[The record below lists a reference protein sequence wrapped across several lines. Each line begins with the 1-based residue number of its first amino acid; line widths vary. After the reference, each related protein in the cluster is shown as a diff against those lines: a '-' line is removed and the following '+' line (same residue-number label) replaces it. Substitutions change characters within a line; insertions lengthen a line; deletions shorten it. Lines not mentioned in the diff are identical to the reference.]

1 MKVTKKTSG
10 KVYEAEMV
18 PNRCKDEG
26 GLWKTTDPEFPYRN
40 GQQFHETYMMGEVKI
55 VQPKPKPAAPE
66 PTPPKVVAPNFAK
79 SAQDDGVTDEIE
91 ANFANGITDPYP
103 TLVNVHELIA
113 EGRAKEET
121 AVMERKVELPAPKK
135 KKAKKKGR
143 GRFGKGRRADESQE
157 RSGDTV

>member
-1 MKVTKKTSG
+1 MEVTKKTSG
-10 KVYEAEMV
+10 EVYEAEMV

-40 GQQFHETYMMGEVKI
+40 GQQFHETYMMGKVKI

-79 SAQDDGVTDEIE
+79 SDTDVLPKIVVPEE
-91 ANFANGITDPYP
+91 VEEP
-103 TLVNVHELIA
+103 VVE
-113 EGRAKEET
+113 EKEEP
-121 AVMERKVELPAPKK
+121 VLERKVELPAPKK

-157 RSGDTV
+157 RSGDTL

>member
-26 GLWKTTDPEFPYRN
+26 GLWKTTDPEFLYRN

-79 SAQDDGVTDEIE
+79 EATFINKALSKTAPDDGVTDEIE
-91 ANFANGITDPYP
+91 VNFDPLTANEI
-103 TLVNVHELIA
+103 
-113 EGRAKEET
+113 KEALEKKL
-121 AVMERKVELPAPKK
+121 ERKVELPAPKK

-157 RSGDTV
+157 RSGDTL